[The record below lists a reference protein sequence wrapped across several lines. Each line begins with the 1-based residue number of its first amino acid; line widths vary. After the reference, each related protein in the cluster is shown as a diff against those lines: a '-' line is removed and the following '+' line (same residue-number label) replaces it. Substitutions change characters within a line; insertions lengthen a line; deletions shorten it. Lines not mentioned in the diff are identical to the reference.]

1 MARNEGTLV
10 NLEEEKQFLFNYRKK
25 IRRLK
30 FVRWGCNR
38 QAIVRKRIR
47 QKIKPF
53 DPNLY
58 EMLMEGKISEWDIQC
73 DFWYSPEGRGNILPH
88 LPGLSTF
95 TDFRRM
101 PENLKRN
108 PEELWQL
115 DEHSPFPD
123 EVEIVVPDDRPFKG
137 YIKPKRDLD
146 TPFTK
151 DNIIEM
157 LSCLPWKKF
166 AE

>member
-1 MARNEGTLV
+1 MAKNEGTLV
-10 NLEEEKQFLFNYRKK
+10 NLEEEKQFLFNYRKM
-25 IRRLK
+25 IRRFK
-30 FVRWGCNR
+30 FIRRGSKR
-38 QAIVRKRIR
+38 QAIVRKHVK

-58 EMLMEGKISEWDIQC
+58 ERLMKGEIGEEKIPYDY
-73 DFWYSPEGRGNILPH
+73 WYSSDDRGNILPCS
-88 LPGLSTF
+88 PGLSTF
-95 TDFRRM
+95 TDIRKM
-101 PENLKRN
+101 PNTLKEK

-123 EVEIVVPDDRPFKG
+123 EVEIVVFEDRPFKG
-137 YIKPKRDLD
+137 YIRPRRDLD

-157 LSCLPWKKF
+157 LSCLPWKKYTQ
-166 AE
+166 

>member
-1 MARNEGTLV
+1 MSASMLVITQIAAAWSVNTYLHLQISSMARNEGTLV

-88 LPGLSTF
+88 LPGITTSYFASLKGVYF
-95 TDFRRM
+95 CRHPRDQRGDFRWLVIR
-101 PENLKRN
+101 
-108 PEELWQL
+108 
-115 DEHSPFPD
+115 SF
-123 EVEIVVPDDRPFKG
+123 
-137 YIKPKRDLD
+137 
-146 TPFTK
+146 
-151 DNIIEM
+151 
-157 LSCLPWKKF
+157 S
-166 AE
+166 

>member
-1 MARNEGTLV
+1 MQVLFTGFAGYF
-10 NLEEEKQFLFNYRKK
+10 FLS
-25 IRRLK
+25 I
-30 FVRWGCNR
+30 
-38 QAIVRKRIR
+38 
-47 QKIKPF
+47 
-53 DPNLY
+53 
-58 EMLMEGKISEWDIQC
+58 
-73 DFWYSPEGRGNILPH
+73 
-88 LPGLSTF
+88 GLSTF

-137 YIKPKRDLD
+137 YIKPKGDLD

-151 DNIIEM
+151 DNIIEVNPTF
-157 LSCLPWKKF
+157 LIAYFKKIRF
-166 AE
+166 KGNYE